1 MWKCPP
7 LNLFN
12 WSNYWKWKNDMIEP
26 KEVDMTFTVT
36 VTYKVTT
43 YGNSRSDCYLMAE
56 NMSIE
61 DIHKEGEVQ
70 DIEIGDGEQF

>member
-1 MWKCPP
+1 MRT
-7 LNLFN
+7 
-12 WSNYWKWKNDMIEP
+12 EP

-36 VTYKVTT
+36 VTYKVTA
-43 YGNSRSDCYLMAE
+43 YGDSRFDCYIMAE

-70 DIEIGDGEQF
+70 DIEVGDGEQF

>member
-1 MWKCPP
+1 MYKV
-7 LNLFN
+7 
-12 WSNYWKWKNDMIEP
+12 P

-43 YGNSRSDCYLMAE
+43 YGNSRFDCYCMAE

-61 DIHKEGEVQ
+61 DIHKEGVVQ
-70 DIEIGDGEQF
+70 DVEIGDGEQF

>member
-1 MWKCPP
+1 ME
-7 LNLFN
+7 
-12 WSNYWKWKNDMIEP
+12 NDMRTEP

-43 YGNSRSDCYLMAE
+43 YGDSRFDCYIMAE

>member
-1 MWKCPP
+1 
-7 LNLFN
+7 
-12 WSNYWKWKNDMIEP
+12 
-26 KEVDMTFTVT
+26 MTFTVT

-43 YGNSRSDCYLMAE
+43 YGDSRFDCYAMAE

-70 DIEIGDGEQF
+70 DIEVGDGVEF

>member
-12 WSNYWKWKNDMIEP
+12 WSNYWKWKNDM

-43 YGNSRSDCYLMAE
+43 YGDSRSDCYSMVE

-61 DIHKEGEVQ
+61 DIQKEGDVQ
-70 DIEIGDGEQF
+70 DIEIGDGVQF

>member
-1 MWKCPP
+1 ME
-7 LNLFN
+7 
-12 WSNYWKWKNDMIEP
+12 NDMRTEP

-43 YGNSRSDCYLMAE
+43 YGDSRFDCYVMAE

>member
-1 MWKCPP
+1 ME
-7 LNLFN
+7 
-12 WSNYWKWKNDMIEP
+12 NDMR
-26 KEVDMTFTVT
+26 EVDMEFTVT

-43 YGNSRSDCYLMAE
+43 YGNSRSECESKAE

-70 DIEIGDGEQF
+70 DIEIGDGVEF

>member
-1 MWKCPP
+1 MR
-7 LNLFN
+7 
-12 WSNYWKWKNDMIEP
+12 
-26 KEVDMTFTVT
+26 EVDMVFTVT

-43 YGNSRSDCYLMAE
+43 YGNSRFDCYVMAE

>member
-1 MWKCPP
+1 MRTA
-7 LNLFN
+7 
-12 WSNYWKWKNDMIEP
+12 P
-26 KEVDMTFTVT
+26 KEVDMEFTVT

-43 YGNSRSDCYLMAE
+43 YGNSRFDCYVMAE

-70 DIEIGDGEQF
+70 DIEVGDGVEF